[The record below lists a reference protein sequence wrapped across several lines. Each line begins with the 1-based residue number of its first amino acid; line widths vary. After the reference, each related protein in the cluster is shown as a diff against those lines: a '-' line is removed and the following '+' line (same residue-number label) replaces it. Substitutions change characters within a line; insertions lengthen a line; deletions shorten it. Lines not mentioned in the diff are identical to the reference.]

1 MLCLCLWLFFYVF
14 CDMSLSFFLII
25 CRLSFSMC
33 LLCVSPFFFYVSI
46 LYLCSFSTSL
56 FYVSILYLCSFSTSL
71 FYVSVSVLSV
81 CLGSSSSSSF
91 SLSLFCLSAY
101 STLSLH
107 QLFYLCLW
115 IFYVICIS
123 KYCSTL
129 PPIFSFRSF
138 LWQSLFYFL
147 FLSLFFFI
155 SLDISATILS
165 VSLFL
170 SMI

>member
-25 CRLSFSMC
+25 CRFSFSMC
-33 LLCVSPFFFYVSI
+33 LLCVSPFF
-46 LYLCSFSTSL
+46 

-129 PPIFSFRSF
+129 SPIFSFRSF

-147 FLSLFFFI
+147 FLSLLFFI